1 MKTSQLKQ
9 EIVDYIEHADKE
21 TLQAIFHLL
30 KPSMIVNSFELS
42 DEEVEIMDKSRADY
56 LLGKTKG
63 YNLKEARKMIT
74 SKR

>member
-42 DEEVEIMDKSRADY
+42 DEEVKIMDKSKADY
-56 LLGKTKG
+56 LWEK
-63 YNLKEARKMIT
+63 LKVTALKKQEN
-74 SKR
+74 